1 MFKKNIYIL
10 IILIPIC
17 ISLIFIEIDEI
28 ALQISIIILSL
39 AIIYFSSDPIVY
51 GINSIAYKI
60 GVSEYTIGII
70 SSISSNLPEA
80 ILATFMAFHPELRE
94 IAILTIMLASAFN
107 GLLLGILV
115 VIITRGKKK
124 CIVIPREELE
134 WDIDIMRLT
143 IAFSVLIFGLGI
155 ILNVFQGS
163 TRLPSEASLFLLLAY
178 IGYLYFMIKSSKREN
193 MRGDSFSYISILEL
207 ILGLAGLIVGAEL
220 ISSTSEKIIFEYG
233 IHPVVTATIIA
244 FAGSVPE
251 HGIAILGARKG
262 YVKFGVSNLVS
273 GIVQSIMLIFPII
286 SFFVE
291 INLDGYILYQFL
303 AIAVTLWLVKKAIV
317 DDGKLTLD
325 EGIFILLAHLM
336 GIILFDELTRI

>member
-1 MFKKNIYIL
+1 VFKKNIYIL

-39 AIIYFSSDPIVY
+39 AIIYFSSDPI
-51 GINSIAYKI
+51 
-60 GVSEYTIGII
+60 
-70 SSISSNLPEA
+70 
-80 ILATFMAFHPELRE
+80 
-94 IAILTIMLASAFN
+94 
-107 GLLLGILV
+107 
-115 VIITRGKKK
+115 
-124 CIVIPREELE
+124 
-134 WDIDIMRLT
+134 
-143 IAFSVLIFGLGI
+143 
-155 ILNVFQGS
+155 
-163 TRLPSEASLFLLLAY
+163 
-178 IGYLYFMIKSSKREN
+178 
-193 MRGDSFSYISILEL
+193 
-207 ILGLAGLIVGAEL
+207 
-220 ISSTSEKIIFEYG
+220 
-233 IHPVVTATIIA
+233 
-244 FAGSVPE
+244 
-251 HGIAILGARKG
+251 
-262 YVKFGVSNLVS
+262 VS

>member
-39 AIIYFSSDPIVY
+39 AIIYFSSDPI
-51 GINSIAYKI
+51 
-60 GVSEYTIGII
+60 
-70 SSISSNLPEA
+70 
-80 ILATFMAFHPELRE
+80 
-94 IAILTIMLASAFN
+94 
-107 GLLLGILV
+107 
-115 VIITRGKKK
+115 
-124 CIVIPREELE
+124 
-134 WDIDIMRLT
+134 
-143 IAFSVLIFGLGI
+143 
-155 ILNVFQGS
+155 
-163 TRLPSEASLFLLLAY
+163 
-178 IGYLYFMIKSSKREN
+178 
-193 MRGDSFSYISILEL
+193 
-207 ILGLAGLIVGAEL
+207 
-220 ISSTSEKIIFEYG
+220 
-233 IHPVVTATIIA
+233 
-244 FAGSVPE
+244 
-251 HGIAILGARKG
+251 
-262 YVKFGVSNLVS
+262 VS